1 METACFHINPP
12 KLQQPINPSM
22 PLVLQQYAHDM
33 LESPEES
40 SICMS
45 PHSNES
51 GFDASQTEKKHEPS
65 WYVRSKRRLTRQ
77 SALEIYLIK
86 VLQERGNCDPRN
98 RIPAVVVARRYSVTE
113 KTVRDIWCGRTWRC
127 ETAGLLDAEEASEL
141 PHRMRPIG
149 RPRNVDKILN
159 LGQLG
164 SSSSEGSEDRFYTT
178 GTVSQAPSFI
188 EHAVL
193 VSNANIEKLIHAH
206 DSDASE
212 SAGQDDQFVG
222 PAAGGLAQNLSSK
235 CNTSVTTVQDTRR
248 LPVELPPM
256 YTPNNLLGSTLSK
269 HKVLEGL
276 FGHQFEQHHAHPWGP
291 SFLRAHNSSSLKMAA
306 RF

>member
-1 METACFHINPP
+1 MATVSYSSVLEQYARNARENP
-12 KLQQPINPSM
+12 KESPINKRKQFKMTTSD
-22 PLVLQQYAHDM
+22 YT
-33 LESPEES
+33 E
-40 SICMS
+40 
-45 PHSNES
+45 
-51 GFDASQTEKKHEPS
+51 TEKKVERS
-65 WYVRSKRRLTRQ
+65 WNSRNKKKLTRQ

-98 RIPAVVVARRYSVTE
+98 RTPAMVVARRYSVTE
-113 KTVRDIWCGRTWRC
+113 KTVRDIWCGRTWPC
-127 ETAGLLDAEEASEL
+127 ETAGLLETEEASEL
-141 PHRMRPIG
+141 HHRMRPLG